1 MNIDFIVFLALSL
14 GMLFMDL
21 LAHRGSHKVSVLN
34 ASLWT
39 VAWVAV
45 AGVFAYYLYWAHGL
59 DMAMQFVAGY
69 TIEQTLSVDNLF
81 AIMAVFAWFAVEG
94 EYRHRVLHYGIIG
107 AIAFRALFVIIGG
120 SLLNLHWAVALL
132 FAAFI
137 LFTAVKMLTAGEESE
152 ADLSTHPAVGMVK
165 KLYPVWPSFVG
176 NKFFHKEH
184 ITRYATP
191 LFICLCVIELSDV
204 MFSFDSVPAVLS
216 VSKDKLIVYS
226 AMMLAILGLRSLY
239 FVLEAAKDSLC
250 HLDKA
255 VVVLL
260 VFVAG
265 KLAAGA
271 FGYEIQNEIS
281 LSIVLITLFI
291 GVVASLVF
299 KPKFKMEK

>member
-14 GMLFMDL
+14 GMLL
-21 LAHRGSHKVSVLN
+21 LDILYHRGSHKVSILN
-34 ASLWT
+34 ASLFT
-39 VAWVAV
+39 AAWVVV
-45 AGVFAYYLYWAHGL
+45 AGVFAYYLYWQHGSA
-59 DMAMQFVAGY
+59 MAMQFVTGY

-81 AIMAVFAWFAVEG
+81 AIMAVFAWFSVGG

-107 AIAFRALFVIIGG
+107 AILFRAIFVVIGG
-120 SLLNLHWAVALL
+120 GMLDMHWSVSLL

-137 LFTAVKMLTAGEESE
+137 LFTAYKMLFAGEGEE
-152 ADLSTHPAVGMVK
+152 EDLSDHPAITIVK
-165 KLYPVWPSFVG
+165 KFCPVWPSFVED
-176 NKFFHKEH
+176 KFFHKPSLVC
-184 ITRYATP
+184 YATP

-226 AMMLAILGLRSLY
+226 AMMFAILCLRSMY

-265 KLAAGA
+265 KLALGA

-281 LSIVLITLFI
+281 LIIVLATLLS

-299 KPKFKMEK
+299 KSKIIMEK